1 MKSYKIIESK
11 TNNVE
16 SKGWKTIVEIEIWT
30 WKIVRQRKEKKVIL
44 EETEQNEI
52 IAGQKKDFYS
62 DNA

>member
-52 IAGQKKDFYS
+52 IAGQKKRFLFW
-62 DNA
+62 